1 MIKKQLVISM
11 RTLPT
16 FIFDLDGVITN
27 TEDYHFD
34 AWKSICLILNYD
46 LSTEKNEELKG
57 VSRSEC
63 LDKILKWANLSLDS
77 KEFNKLLNTKN
88 ELYLKK
94 ISNINS
100 SNIIN
105 GVYDFI
111 QNAKQ
116 EKHSIALYS
125 SSKNAKFILNKLNL
139 YSYFD
144 AIVDGNSV
152 KASKPDPEGF
162 ILASKLTKSNPEDC
176 VVFEDSE
183 AGIIAGNKINMTT
196 IGIGISNKLNIA
208 NKVYKNFEE
217 INLKEFQ

>member
-1 MIKKQLVISM
+1 M

-34 AWKSICLILNYD
+34 AWKSICLSLNYD
-46 LSTEKNEELKG
+46 LSPEKNEELKG

-77 KEFNKLLNTKN
+77 KEFNEILKKKN
-88 ELYLKK
+88 NLYLKK
-94 ISNINS
+94 ISNI
-100 SNIIN
+100 
-105 GVYDFI
+105 
-111 QNAKQ
+111 QKAKQ
-116 EKHSIALYS
+116 RKHSVALYS
-125 SSKNAKFILNKLNL
+125 SSKNARFILRKLNL

-196 IGIGISNKLNIA
+196 IGIGVSNKLEIA
-208 NKVYKNFEE
+208 DKVYKRFEE
-217 INLKEFQ
+217 IKLKEF

>member
-1 MIKKQLVISM
+1 M

-34 AWKSICLILNYD
+34 AWKSICMKLNYD
-46 LSTEKNEELKG
+46 LSLEKNEELKG

-77 KEFNKLLNTKN
+77 KEFNKLLHTKN

-208 NKVYKNFEE
+208 NKVYKNFDE
-217 INLKEFQ
+217 INSKEFQ

>member
-1 MIKKQLVISM
+1 M

-34 AWKSICLILNYD
+34 AWKSICMKLNYD
-46 LSTEKNEELKG
+46 LSLEKNEELKG

-105 GVYDFI
+105 GVYEFI

-139 YSYFD
+139 SSYFD

-217 INLKEFQ
+217 INFKEFQ

>member
-1 MIKKQLVISM
+1 MK
-11 RTLPT
+11 TLPT

-34 AWKSICLILNYD
+34 AWKSICIKLNYD
-46 LSTEKNEELKG
+46 LSPEKNEELKG

-77 KEFNKLLNTKN
+77 KEFKKLLNTKN

-208 NKVYKNFEE
+208 NKVYKNFDE
-217 INLKEFQ
+217 INLKEFL

>member
-1 MIKKQLVISM
+1 M

>member
-1 MIKKQLVISM
+1 MK
-11 RTLPT
+11 TLPT

-34 AWKSICLILNYD
+34 AWKSICIKLNYD
-46 LSTEKNEELKG
+46 LSPEKNEELKG

-63 LDKILKWANLSLDS
+63 LEKILKWANQSLDS
-77 KEFNKLLNTKN
+77 KEFKKLLNTKN

-94 ISNINS
+94 ISNIDS
-100 SNIIN
+100 SNIIE
-105 GVYDFI
+105 GVDDFI
-111 QNAKQ
+111 KKAKHRNH
-116 EKHSIALYS
+116 KIALYS
-125 SSKNAKFILNKLNL
+125 SSKNAKFILRKLNL

-196 IGIGISNKLNIA
+196 IGIGVSNKLEIA
-208 NKVYKNFEE
+208 DKVYKRFEE
-217 INLKEFQ
+217 IKLKEF

>member
-1 MIKKQLVISM
+1 MK
-11 RTLPT
+11 
-16 FIFDLDGVITN
+16 
-27 TEDYHFD
+27 
-34 AWKSICLILNYD
+34 LNYD
-46 LSTEKNEELKG
+46 LSLEKNEELKG

-77 KEFNKLLNTKN
+77 KEFNKLLHTKN

-105 GVYDFI
+105 GVYEFI

-208 NKVYKNFEE
+208 NKVYKNFDE

>member
-1 MIKKQLVISM
+1 M

-34 AWKSICLILNYD
+34 AWKSICMKLNYD
-46 LSTEKNEELKG
+46 LSLEKNEELKG
-57 VSRSEC
+57 VSRTEC

-77 KEFNKLLNTKN
+77 KEFNKLLHTKN

-208 NKVYKNFEE
+208 NKVYKNFDE

>member
-1 MIKKQLVISM
+1 M

-34 AWKSICLILNYD
+34 AWKSICLNLNYD
-46 LSTEKNEELKG
+46 LSPEKNEELKG

-63 LDKILKWANLSLDS
+63 LDKILKWANQSLDS
-77 KEFNKLLNTKN
+77 KEFEKLLNTKN

-100 SNIIN
+100 SNIID
-105 GVYDFI
+105 GVDDFI
-111 QNAKQ
+111 KKAKYR
-116 EKHSIALYS
+116 KHPIALYS
-125 SSKNAKFILNKLNL
+125 SSKNAKFILRKLNL

-196 IGIGISNKLNIA
+196 IGIGVSNKLKIA
-208 NKVYKNFEE
+208 NKVYRRFEE

>member
-1 MIKKQLVISM
+1 MK
-11 RTLPT
+11 TLPT

-34 AWKSICLILNYD
+34 AWKSICIKLNYD
-46 LSTEKNEELKG
+46 LSPEKNEELKG

-63 LDKILKWANLSLDS
+63 LEKILKWANQSIDS
-77 KEFNKLLNTKN
+77 KEFKKLLNTKN

-94 ISNINS
+94 ISNIDS
-100 SNIIN
+100 SNIIE
-105 GVYDFI
+105 GVDDFI
-111 QNAKQ
+111 KKAK
-116 EKHSIALYS
+116 HRNHTIALYS
-125 SSKNAKFILNKLNL
+125 SSKNAKFILRKLNL

-196 IGIGISNKLNIA
+196 IGIGVSNRLEIA
-208 NKVYKNFEE
+208 DKVYKRFEE
-217 INLKEFQ
+217 IKLKEF